1 MITAVKVGS
10 ECGFMFSAQNTSYFG
25 RHATKHEV
33 LCVDNEPFPFDFT
46 SFWGIG
52 TRDASTSRDFGNVN
66 LCETRRGTQVEWPGN
81 KATGVVLKRQT
92 LVVSD
97 LLFLSDLVVLGVADV
112 YQGKTVRRRYASG
125 QASIF
130 GDEHGFDVFR

>member
-1 MITAVKVGS
+1 M
-10 ECGFMFSAQNTSYFG
+10 
-25 RHATKHEV
+25 
-33 LCVDNEPFPFDFT
+33 
-46 SFWGIG
+46 
-52 TRDASTSRDFGNVN
+52 N

-81 KATGVVLKRQT
+81 KATGVMLKRQT